1 MKIRTV
7 VPKRYIDV
15 LQRGEDVD
23 INMYD
28 EGDLIEGYKFDAD
41 YFRERIAN
49 LLVVSRTE
57 DFAVILHPL
66 TGEYEL
72 HNVTEGTFVNWPE
85 VEEGDARRAQEVV
98 DLADT
103 VTGTP
108 REVVEEIF
116 NETATDKFFI
126 AEVLYG
132 S

>member
-28 EGDLIEGYKFDAD
+28 EGELIEGYKFDAD

-49 LLVVSRTE
+49 VLVVEHTE
-57 DFAVILHPL
+57 DFAVVFHPL
-66 TGEYEL
+66 TKELEL

-108 REVVEEIF
+108 HEVVEEIF

-132 S
+132 G

>member
-28 EGDLIEGYKFDAD
+28 EGDLIEGYKFDGD

>member
-28 EGDLIEGYKFDAD
+28 EGDLIEGYKFDGD

-72 HNVTEGTFVNWPE
+72 HHVTEKRQVLWDDIDESCAGM
-85 VEEGDARRAQEVV
+85 AQRIW
-98 DLADT
+98 DLYNNR
-103 VTGTP
+103 TP
-108 REVVEEIF
+108 GENILETIIA
-116 NETATDKFFI
+116 ETATTWLEVS
-126 AEVLYG
+126 EVLYG
-132 S
+132 NR